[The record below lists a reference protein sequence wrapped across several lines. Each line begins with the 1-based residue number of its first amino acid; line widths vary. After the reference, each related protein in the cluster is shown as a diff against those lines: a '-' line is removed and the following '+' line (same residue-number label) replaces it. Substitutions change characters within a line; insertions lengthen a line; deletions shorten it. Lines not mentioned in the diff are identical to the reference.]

1 MPEDKIKNEGE
12 QDAPVTP
19 KRRPARNIKS
29 VHENSQTATADSS
42 IQALSKEAPQ
52 RSSSESH
59 PSSGIRRPRRTIE
72 EKNISEET
80 LTSEEVKS
88 SDSISASKIETKEK
102 ISEKKS
108 VLSDDEAATRKV
120 PVSVPKKTA
129 EKKEPASDKKKREG
143 VSNVPGKP
151 YSSSKSRALVRK
163 EDIKKPTYKLVIDNE
178 GDEPEYEVRD
188 RGGVFSTLIKAFVYI
203 ACVLIVSVGLA
214 TTAVKWAND
223 IFAFVKDERTA
234 EVAIPEMAT
243 VSEIADILMQNGL
256 IEYPDVFNV
265 YVGYKFRNSDLKFA
279 PGTYT
284 LNSLMNYD
292 EFIRAVRVKKAGRTT
307 VQLTFSEG
315 MTVDEIIERL
325 LEAGIGTKEGYIDA
339 IQNYPYVYE
348 FMNHVNATKFSS
360 DRKYRLEG
368 YLFPDTYEFYSDS
381 GEVAVIDKFLKNFEV
396 KFAKENY
403 DRITELGMTL
413 DEVIILASIVERE
426 AKYHSEF
433 RTVSGVFHN
442 RMNSSSFTKLESD
455 ATIQYLLPEHK
466 EVLTH
471 EDTLIKHPYNT
482 YQIEGLPP
490 GSICNPGLD
499 AIMAALYPE
508 KCDYYYFLAA
518 SDGTTV
524 FSKTLREHEANI
536 NKLRNGEL

>member
-1 MPEDKIKNEGE
+1 MPEEKMKNEGE
-12 QDAPVTP
+12 NGTSASP
-19 KRRPARNIKS
+19 KRRPARSISQSVKGISDTSADGKEELASNEIKS
-29 VHENSQTATADSS
+29 ESISDEFPLNGSGDDTAKRSTGIKRAKRTIAEKNITEETAASDKRDVSS
-42 IQALSKEAPQ
+42 DETDATRIVTSSVQQKESVKRSASSDVKRKQ
-52 RSSSESH
+52 VSSSE
-59 PSSGIRRPRRTIE
+59 
-72 EKNISEET
+72 
-80 LTSEEVKS
+80 
-88 SDSISASKIETKEK
+88 
-102 ISEKKS
+102 KK
-108 VLSDDEAATRKV
+108 
-120 PVSVPKKTA
+120 PVSV
-129 EKKEPASDKKKREG
+129 DK
-143 VSNVPGKP
+143 N
-151 YSSSKSRALVRK
+151 RALVK
-163 EDIKKPTYKLVIDNE
+163 KDDSKKPTYKMVIEDEN
-178 GDEPEYEVRD
+178 DEPEFEVRD

-203 ACVLIVSVGLA
+203 ACVLIISIGLA

-223 IFAFVKDERTA
+223 IFAFVKEEKTA
-234 EVAIPEMAT
+234 EVTIPEMAT
-243 VSEIADILMQNGL
+243 VSEIADILTQNEL
-256 IEYPDVFNV
+256 IEFPDVFNF
-265 YVGYKFRNSDLKFA
+265 YVGYKFRNSNLVFA

-307 VQLTFSEG
+307 VSLTFSEG
-315 MTVDEIIERL
+315 MTVDEIIDRL
-325 LEAGIGTKEGYIDA
+325 TAAGIGTREGYIDA

-348 FMNHVNATKFSS
+348 FMNHVNATQFSP

-381 GEVAVIDKFLKNFEV
+381 GEIAVIDKFLKNFEV

-413 DEVIILASIVERE
+413 DEVVILASIVERE

-524 FSKTLREHEANI
+524 FSKTLKEHEDNI